1 MNKNVATDI
10 NNILKQSL
18 KKQISGKLEKQLN
31 SPTNQLTPTGSTAA
45 LLGVKNSLFAP
56 AIDLANVKFTSKVCI
71 TNNDNETIEFPS
83 SALREQYIKR
93 GVVDIWLAGFEN
105 PDGKS
110 CFFNFVLSNLERTEQ
125 YSEIKMKEYMMTE
138 GRQIKSAQIFCNNVL
153 NLEGFCFFD
162 REGNVIF
169 EIGKKTETVHKVVL
183 KDNEQII
190 GIRAKL
196 YKNYQTVYSDFQFMI
211 CQRLD

>member
-1 MNKNVATDI
+1 
-10 NNILKQSL
+10 
-18 KKQISGKLEKQLN
+18 
-31 SPTNQLTPTGSTAA
+31 
-45 LLGVKNSLFAP
+45 
-56 AIDLANVKFTSKVCI
+56 
-71 TNNDNETIEFPS
+71 
-83 SALREQYIKR
+83 
-93 GVVDIWLAGFEN
+93 
-105 PDGKS
+105 
-110 CFFNFVLSNLERTEQ
+110 
-125 YSEIKMKEYMMTE
+125 MKEYMMTE

-196 YKNYQTVYSDFQFMI
+196 YKNY
-211 CQRLD
+211 